1 MFFQAL
7 GKCISVIK
15 IMKLSVW
22 NSMCNKN
29 RFSKSIELHVKDGL
43 LSEQLSS
50 DTKTFRHQQ
59 EVL

>member
-22 NSMCNKN
+22 NSMCDRN
-29 RFSKSIELHVKDGL
+29 RFSRSIELHVEDGL
-43 LSEQLSS
+43 LSGQLSS